1 MSYLIDTN
9 VLSELRK
16 HQADPNLVAWV
27 QACPRESLYLSVLS
41 LGEIRKGIEGVADAA
56 FRRTLTDWL
65 DIELPRYFL
74 GRVLGIDS
82 SIADCWGRLQAR
94 AGRTLPVID
103 ALLAA
108 TALQHQL
115 TLVTRNVR
123 DFQGLGVPLVNPWL
137 A

>member
-16 HQADPNLVAWV
+16 RQPDANLVAWV
-27 QACPRESLYLSVLS
+27 QARTRESLYLSVLS
-41 LGEIRKGIEGVADAA
+41 LGEIRKGVEGVADAA

-65 DIELPRYFL
+65 EIELPRYFL
-74 GRVLGIDS
+74 GRILDVDAPV
-82 SIADCWGRLQAR
+82 ADCWGCLQAG

-108 TALQHQL
+108 TAVQHHL
-115 TLVTRNVR
+115 TLVTRNIK
-123 DFQGLGVPLVNPWL
+123 DFEGLGVALVNPWQ